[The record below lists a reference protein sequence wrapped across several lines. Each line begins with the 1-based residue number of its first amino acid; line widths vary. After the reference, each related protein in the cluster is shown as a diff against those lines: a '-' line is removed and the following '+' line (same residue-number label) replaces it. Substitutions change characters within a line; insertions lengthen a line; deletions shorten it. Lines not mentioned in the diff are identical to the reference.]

1 MMRQRTQVAIIG
13 AGPAGL
19 LLSQLL
25 HVAGV
30 DSIVLERRPQ
40 SYVEGRIRAG
50 VLEQGTVALLERAG
64 VADRLHR
71 EGLPHHGIR
80 LALDGELFR
89 IDLHGLT
96 RGKAVTVYGQTE
108 VTHDLIGAHQAR
120 GAPLVF
126 EAGDVALHDLES
138 DVPFVTYKANGAERR
153 VDCDYIAG
161 CDGYHGVSRASMP
174 AEILRTFER
183 VYPFGWLGIL
193 ADVPPCDDE
202 LIYSNHRNGFAL
214 ASMRSPT
221 RSRYYVQVPLTE
233 KLEDWPDARI
243 WDELALRLGPDAAAR
258 MTRAP
263 SIEKSIA
270 PLRSFVAEPMRHGRL
285 FLAGD
290 AAHIVPPTG
299 AKGLNLAASD
309 VGILA
314 DALIG
319 HYRDG
324 SDTAL
329 EGYSTRALARVWMAE
344 RFSWWFTSL
353 THRFPDMDDF
363 ARRMQVAE
371 LGYIRASAQAQ
382 TVLAENYVGL
392 PLAFSAPPARGATV
406 RHGMPE
412 LEGMGEAG

>member
-1 MMRQRTQVAIIG
+1 MRQRTQVAIIG

-25 HVAGV
+25 HVAGI
-30 DSIVLERRPQ
+30 DSIVLERRSQ

-50 VLEQGTVALLERAG
+50 VLEQGTVELLERAG
-64 VADRLHR
+64 VAERLR
-71 EGLPHHGIR
+71 KEGLPHHGIQ

-96 RGKAVTVYGQTE
+96 GGKAVTVYGQTE
-108 VTHDLIGAHQAR
+108 VTHDLIRAHQAR
-120 GAPLVF
+120 GAALVF
-126 EAGDVALHDLES
+126 EASDVALHDLES
-138 DVPFVTYKANGAERR
+138 GAPYVTYNADGESHR
-153 VDCDYIAG
+153 VDCDYVAG
-161 CDGYHGVSRASMP
+161 CDGYHGVSRASIP
-174 AEILRTFER
+174 GGILRSFEK

-193 ADVPPCDDE
+193 AEVPPCDDE

-214 ASMRSPT
+214 ASMRSLT
-221 RSRYYVQVPLTE
+221 RSRYYLQVALTE
-233 KLEDWPDARI
+233 KPEDWSDARI
-243 WDELALRLGPDAAAR
+243 WDELALRLGPEAAAR
-258 MTRAP
+258 MTQGP

-309 VGILA
+309 VGLLA
-314 DALIG
+314 DALID
-319 HYRDG
+319 HYHGG
-324 SDTAL
+324 SDAAL
-329 EGYSTRALARVWMAE
+329 EGYSAQALARVWMAE

-353 THRFPDMDDF
+353 THRFPEMDDF

-371 LGYIRASAQAQ
+371 LSYIRASAQAQ

-392 PLAFSAPPARGATV
+392 PLAFSTQS
-406 RHGMPE
+406 GMPE
-412 LEGMGEAG
+412 IKNRGEAG

>member
-1 MMRQRTQVAIIG
+1 MRRRTQVAIIG

-25 HVAGV
+25 HVAGI
-30 DSIVLERRPQ
+30 DSIVLERRSR

-50 VLEQGTVALLERAG
+50 VLEQGTVELLERAG
-64 VADRLHR
+64 VAERLHR
-71 EGLPHHGIR
+71 DGLPHHGIQ

-96 RGKAVTVYGQTE
+96 GGRAVTVYGQTE
-108 VTHDLIGAHQAR
+108 VTHDLIQAHQAR
-120 GAPLVF
+120 GAALVF
-126 EAGDVALHDLES
+126 EASDVALHDLEGQA
-138 DVPFVTYKANGAERR
+138 PFVTYKADGESHH
-153 VDCDYIAG
+153 VDCDYVAG
-161 CDGYHGVSRASMP
+161 CDGYHGISRASIP
-174 AEILRTFER
+174 AGILRSFEK

-214 ASMRSPT
+214 ASMRSLT
-221 RSRYYVQVPLTE
+221 RSRYYIQVPLTE
-233 KLEDWPDARI
+233 KLEDWPDTRI
-243 WDELALRLGPDAAAR
+243 WDKLALRLGPEAAAR
-258 MTRAP
+258 MTQGP

-309 VGILA
+309 VGLLA
-314 DALIG
+314 DALIS
-319 HYRDG
+319 HYREK
-324 SDTAL
+324 SDAAL
-329 EGYSTRALARVWMAE
+329 EGYSARALARVWMAE

-363 ARRMQVAE
+363 ARHMQVAE
-371 LGYIRASAQAQ
+371 LNYIRASRQAQA
-382 TVLAENYVGL
+382 VLAENYVGL
-392 PLAFSAPPARGATV
+392 PLAYSAQGPEARQ
-406 RHGMPE
+406 GMPE
-412 LEGMGEAG
+412 FAKTGEAG